1 MVPAMA
7 TPPSANEGIRAASD
21 GDPAAVTGT
30 VRWILR
36 AEGAAS
42 LLVCCVFY
50 ALTGFGWGYFVLLF
64 LVPDLSMLGYLA
76 GPRTGS
82 LAYNVA
88 HTTALPMAL
97 GVAGF
102 VLGLG
107 PLPPL
112 ALIWAA
118 HIGFDRM
125 LGYGLKYKR
134 GFGYTHL
141 GRIGAA
147 RREPSGA

>member
-1 MVPAMA
+1 MA
-7 TPPSANEGIRAASD
+7 TPPSANAGSRFASD

-42 LLVCCVFY
+42 LFLCCVFY

-64 LVPDLSMLGYLA
+64 LVPDLSMLGYLS

-82 LAYNVA
+82 VAYNVA
-88 HTTALPMAL
+88 HTTALPMVL
-97 GVAGF
+97 GGVGF

-125 LGYGLKYKR
+125 LGYGLKYPR

-141 GRIGAA
+141 RRIGAA
-147 RREPSGA
+147 RHDPSRA

>member
-1 MVPAMA
+1 MVTAMA
-7 TPPSANEGIRAASD
+7 TSPSANVGSRFASD

-30 VRWILR
+30 VRWLLR

-50 ALTGFGWGYFVLLF
+50 ALTGFGWGYFALLF

-76 GPRTGS
+76 GPRVGS
-82 LAYNVA
+82 VAYNWA
-88 HTTALPMAL
+88 HTTAFPMVL

-102 VLGLG
+102 VLGMG

-125 LGYGLKYKR
+125 LGYGLKYPR
-134 GFGYTHL
+134 AFGYTHL

-147 RREPSGA
+147 RHDPSLT